1 VKDISKPE
9 RRFDMSSKSINLVFL
24 IGHLGAAPEIGES
37 KNGVAYAK
45 FSMAT
50 NNSWKDAR
58 GDRQERTDWHR
69 VVAFNGL
76 AKTLAQLGTG
86 DKVGVQGRLK
96 TDSYEKDGVRH
107 TSVEIVANQIQFLVL
122 KGRDVAPAESVEDDD
137 IPY

>member
-1 VKDISKPE
+1 
-9 RRFDMSSKSINLVFL
+9 MSSKSINLVFL
-24 IGHLGAAPEIGES
+24 IGHLGAAPEIEES
-37 KNGVAYAK
+37 KSGVTYAK

-58 GDRQERTDWHR
+58 GEKHERTDWHR

-96 TDSYEKDGVRH
+96 TDIYEKDGVRH

-122 KGRDVAPAESVEDDD
+122 KGRDVAPTESVEDDE
-137 IPY
+137 IPF